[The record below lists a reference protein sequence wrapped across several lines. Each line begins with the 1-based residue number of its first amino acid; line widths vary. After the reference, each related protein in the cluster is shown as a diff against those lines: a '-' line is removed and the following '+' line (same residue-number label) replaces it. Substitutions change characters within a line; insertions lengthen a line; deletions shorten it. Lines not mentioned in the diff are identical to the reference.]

1 MAALILVTQRRADVL
16 ASVRSQMTLE
26 LTILTEQKV
35 AKIIE
40 LVEELRR
47 DSPAVHDR
55 IDTEAHDMATKADPQ
70 AVHGAID
77 EINRESQVAV
87 DQQRHNP

>member
-1 MAALILVTQRRADVL
+1 
-16 ASVRSQMTLE
+16 MTLE

-47 DSPAVHDR
+47 DSPQVRDR
-55 IDTEAHDMATKADPQ
+55 VDSEARDMATKADPH
-70 AVHGAID
+70 AVLGAID
-77 EINRESQVAV
+77 ETNREMRATI
-87 DQQRHNP
+87 DQEQHDP